1 VVNSTDGWLLDFFD
15 AHKDGK
21 IMIEHQWN
29 EKECSAPIT
38 LLQVFKMFKAVYER
52 DMNSVH
58 QD

>member
-1 VVNSTDGWLLDFFD
+1 MTDMELLKFFD
-15 AHKDGK
+15 THKDGK

-29 EKECSAPIT
+29 EKENSATIT